1 MANYK
6 NGTETKTSLY
16 SSAKK
21 LFYLKGYGATTIK
34 DIITDAESKLGL
46 FTYYFEGKESVAIS
60 IFKDFVNDIALV
72 LEEPL
77 KDYTAKNDYLLVD
90 MIEYRAYF
98 ECINA
103 NEQIKQFY
111 KDISILESFA
121 QMTIDLKDYFI
132 QKRFENGLKFETSA
146 MIKDKTYFDAIA
158 SLTSGMEIQFFR
170 DVLGKKIDIAYG
182 DAIDIFLTEYYRFL
196 VLDKKRIQ
204 DNLRK
209 SRKVVETLH
218 FEIGDC
224 FSVQMAGLNP

>member
-1 MANYK
+1 MEQRQRLRCITARK
-6 NGTETKTSLY
+6 S
-16 SSAKK
+16 
-21 LFYLKGYGATTIK
+21 FYLKGYGATTIK

-46 FTYYFEGKESVAIS
+46 FTYYFESKESVAIS

-72 LEEPL
+72 LEEYL
-77 KDYTAKNDYLLVD
+77 KEYTANDYLLVD

-103 NEQIKQFY
+103 NEQIRRFY

-121 QMTIDLKDYFI
+121 QMTIELKDYFI

-170 DVLGKKIDIAYG
+170 DILGKKIDIAYG

-209 SRKVVETLH
+209 SEK
-218 FEIGDC
+218 
-224 FSVQMAGLNP
+224 SWKP